1 MRTAVVAFGAAAL
14 LAALPALAQPRA
26 NLYAAAAAAEA
37 KPLSQPQR
45 LERRFLQIAAA
56 NLRFQSE
63 ASRLAAT
70 RSNNPAVKDL
80 ANALLARQQTAQ
92 PELLRLLHARG
103 MAMPIPTN
111 EHGKVLKQLAKLNG
125 AKFDRLYVDEVVIGC
140 RSEVIARHPRCYARE
155 EVVFDP
161 LHYLPLIEQKINA
174 FDQAAPLQGWDLPE
188 AFTTLQRLM
197 EGRMH
202 KHGRREYVQVLR
214 LLETF
219 TLADLQAAVEQAI
232 DLGAIG
238 FDAVKHL
245 VLCRIERV
253 PPRLDLDVYPFLPR
267 TTVEKTFARAY
278 LSLLSDRQ
286 EAA

>member
-37 KPLSQPQR
+37 KPLSQAQR

-56 NLRFQSE
+56 NLRFRAE

-80 ANALLARQQTAQ
+80 ANTLLARQQTAQ

-125 AKFDRLYVDEVVIGC
+125 ATFDRLYVDEVVLRSHQADIGNF
-140 RSEVIARHPRCYARE
+140 EKVA
-155 EVVFDP
+155 
-161 LHYLPLIEQKINA
+161 
-174 FDQAAPLQGWDLPE
+174 
-188 AFTTLQRLM
+188 
-197 EGRMH
+197 
-202 KHGRREYVQVLR
+202 
-214 LLETF
+214 
-219 TLADLQAAVEQAI
+219 LQAQ
-232 DLGAIG
+232 DP
-238 FDAVKHL
+238 
-245 VLCRIERV
+245 VLKAWV
-253 PPRLDLDVYPFLPR
+253 
-267 TTVEKTFARAY
+267 
-278 LSLLSDRQ
+278 DRQ
-286 EAA
+286 LPTLRVHHAKAGKALPSASLRGQRAV